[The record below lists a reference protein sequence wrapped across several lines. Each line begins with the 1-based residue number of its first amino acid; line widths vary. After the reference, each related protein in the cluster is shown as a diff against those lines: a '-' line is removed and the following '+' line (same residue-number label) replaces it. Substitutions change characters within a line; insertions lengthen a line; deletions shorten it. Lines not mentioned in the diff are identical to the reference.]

1 MGEDPQG
8 NVLPAP
14 PINSA
19 PGVGSGQI
27 VAPSGPPPGTL
38 PAGQEPNATKTPQ
51 SWGHLLMDLQRRN
64 EASQGLNQSIG
75 LGFAAFAQP
84 RDRQMVSQ
92 AFNVDQPDP
101 TKIIN
106 AQMNASSWQQGQDRV
121 NALGQQIMDPTA
133 GPALAQRL
141 GISWAELAARYR
153 ADPQGVGAMI
163 AQ

>member
-1 MGEDPQG
+1 MAGIGNTILNMLGGTDPEQSIADYSDQQQAQNRAAMGEDPQG

-64 EASQGLNQSIG
+64 EASQGLNQSH
-75 LGFAAFAQP
+75 
-84 RDRQMVSQ
+84 
-92 AFNVDQPDP
+92 
-101 TKIIN
+101 
-106 AQMNASSWQQGQDRV
+106 
-121 NALGQQIMDPTA
+121 
-133 GPALAQRL
+133 RL
-141 GISWAELAARYR
+141 GIRRLRPAA
-153 ADPQGVGAMI
+153 
-163 AQ
+163 